1 MYIRSNY
8 PCMYPQAALAGPA
21 SWQEY
26 SKLFV
31 ESRFVHVT
39 STDFA
44 ALSLFAPF
52 WMWNDAEKRGWEG
65 RRVPQ
70 LTMHSAAKG
79 MQSLL
84 QH

>member
-1 MYIRSNY
+1 MQSD
-8 PCMYPQAALAGPA
+8 PLHECAQAALAGAA

-26 SKLFV
+26 GKLFL

-52 WMWNDAEKRGWEG
+52 WMWNDAEKRGWES
-65 RRVPQ
+65 RCV
-70 LTMHSAAKG
+70 HDSAPCIR
-79 MQSLL
+79 LL
-84 QH
+84 MAWQWLSKH

>member
-1 MYIRSNY
+1 MVYKRAMWV
-8 PCMYPQAALAGPA
+8 PACTHRLPWRGAA

-44 ALSLFAPF
+44 ALCTICAILDVERCREARLGGQASRL
-52 WMWNDAEKRGWEG
+52 
-65 RRVPQ
+65 
-70 LTMHSAAKG
+70 S
-79 MQSLL
+79 
-84 QH
+84 